1 MPFNLVILIFST
13 IKTDACQMTKIF
25 LITDE
30 NIRHILIENYV
41 LIYEIVEDEMCV
53 RILRF
58 RYAKM
63 DLSKLTI

>member
-1 MPFNLVILIFST
+1 
-13 IKTDACQMTKIF
+13 MTKIF

-30 NIRHILIENYV
+30 NIRYILIENYV
-41 LIYEIVEDEMCV
+41 LIYEIAEDEKCV